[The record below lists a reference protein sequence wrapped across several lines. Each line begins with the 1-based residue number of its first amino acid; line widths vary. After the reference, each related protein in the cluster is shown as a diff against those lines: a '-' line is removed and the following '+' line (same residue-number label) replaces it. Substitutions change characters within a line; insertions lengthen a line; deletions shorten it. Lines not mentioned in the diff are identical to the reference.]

1 MDKKISPF
9 QLSLLLIHG
18 QIGVG
23 MITLASDVHADAKT
37 DSWISVIIGGIFIQ
51 IIIFVFGF
59 LTKRFPNDT
68 LFEMTINIFGKYI
81 GKVIVF
87 LYTIYFMF
95 VGAILLAKYI
105 VILKTWMM
113 PLTPKWILA
122 ILILIVGMYAA
133 KENLHVISRVLI
145 IATSIIFVF
154 LGFVIYAFK
163 DANITYV
170 LPMGNN
176 GTVAILKGAFT
187 TMLAYQGFEYML
199 FIAPFTLANNKQI
212 VKTITIVNIFVTL
225 FYTLIVLV
233 TLLFFSSEELKL
245 IIEPIF
251 YLVKSFSFSIVE
263 RPDLMFTSLWVVLVV
278 TTVIILFFIISL
290 GLQTVF
296 VKGTRTIYV
305 FIAIVISFVISHFI
319 DGEYEVNKIS
329 VIFTPIIV
337 SFSVGFPVLLLLIS
351 YVFNKKGTK

>member
-113 PLTPKWILA
+113 PLTPKWI
-122 ILILIVGMYAA
+122 
-133 KENLHVISRVLI
+133 
-145 IATSIIFVF
+145 
-154 LGFVIYAFK
+154 
-163 DANITYV
+163 
-170 LPMGNN
+170 
-176 GTVAILKGAFT
+176 
-187 TMLAYQGFEYML
+187 
-199 FIAPFTLANNKQI
+199 
-212 VKTITIVNIFVTL
+212 
-225 FYTLIVLV
+225 
-233 TLLFFSSEELKL
+233 
-245 IIEPIF
+245 
-251 YLVKSFSFSIVE
+251 
-263 RPDLMFTSLWVVLVV
+263 
-278 TTVIILFFIISL
+278 
-290 GLQTVF
+290 
-296 VKGTRTIYV
+296 
-305 FIAIVISFVISHFI
+305 
-319 DGEYEVNKIS
+319 
-329 VIFTPIIV
+329 
-337 SFSVGFPVLLLLIS
+337 
-351 YVFNKKGTK
+351 